1 MVSLLGENLKRIR
14 TEKDLTATKLA
25 ELSGVGLST
34 ISQIE
39 TGVRQSLRS
48 ETIQRLADA
57 LEVTA
62 NDLFNISDGEEYT
75 VTDLSESIQL
85 ILSDDDVSIDGEK
98 MSPQEK
104 KQFIF
109 GVEVLINTILANR
122 EK

>member
-14 TEKDLTATKLA
+14 SEKDLTKTKLA

-62 NDLFNISDGEEYT
+62 NDLFNISDGEYT
-75 VTDLSESIQL
+75 VTDLSESIQI
-85 ILSDDDVSIDGEK
+85 ILSDDDVSIEGKK
-98 MSPQEK
+98 MTPQEK

>member
-62 NDLFNISDGEEYT
+62 NDLFNISDGEYT
-75 VTDLSESIQL
+75 IADLSESIQI
-85 ILSDDDVSIDGEK
+85 ILSDDDISIEGKK